1 MTPSQPEPL
10 TCETALERLD
20 TAWLDPL
27 PEEPLGA
34 DLLAAREHLQE
45 CSACWTKWEE
55 RRVADRRIAEVMQAI
70 PVPTGLREQ
79 LLAQTVADNSKSSAL
94 SAAGVFVDQLLAQN
108 VVAASTDQP
117 TVATRTRHD
126 RQLKRRAW
134 WISVAAMLLVSFAG
148 GSWLWQTLQPRRVS
162 MQMLC
167 DHTPLTPAGLT
178 KVVDF
183 SKLPPL
189 PATWPRV
196 KGLRVPEPTCWFTPP
211 STRDAAGWFIF
222 ELKTGRAPAIRGVL
236 LVIRQANVSDPPAE
250 LIARPSWSG
259 YTQRGGKPV
268 SVAGWSERGVV
279 FLCFVPGEP
288 DALDRVLSA
297 TTPTSA

>member
-1 MTPSQPEPL
+1 MTTSRPEPL

-27 PEEPLGA
+27 PEEPVGA

-45 CSACWTKWEE
+45 CSACWTKREE
-55 RRVADRRIAEVMQAI
+55 RRAADQRIAEVMQSVPI
-70 PVPTGLREQ
+70 PTGLREQ
-79 LLAQTVADNSKSSAL
+79 LLAQTE
-94 SAAGVFVDQLLAQN
+94 VDASRVQVSDARR
-108 VVAASTDQP
+108 VV
-117 TVATRTRHD
+117 HD
-126 RQLKRRAW
+126 RRAW
-134 WISVAAMLLVSFAG
+134 SISVAAMLLVSFAG

-162 MQMLC
+162 MQLLC
-167 DHTPLTPAGLT
+167 DQTPLTPVDLT
-178 KVVDF
+178 KVADY

-189 PATWPRV
+189 PATWSRV
-196 KGLRVPEPTCWFTPP
+196 KGLREPEPPCWFTLPK
-211 STRDAAGWFIF
+211 TRDAAGWFIF

-236 LVIRQANVSDPPAE
+236 LVVRQANVSDPPAE

-279 FLCFVPGEP
+279 YLCFVPGEP
-288 DALDRVLSA
+288 DALERVLRA
-297 TTPTSA
+297 TAPTSA

>member
-1 MTPSQPEPL
+1 MTPSQSEPL

-27 PEEPLGA
+27 PEEPVDA

-45 CSACWTKWEE
+45 CSACWMKWEV
-55 RRVADRRIAEVMQAI
+55 RRAADQRIAEVMQAI

-79 LLAQTVADNSKSSAL
+79 LLAQTLAD
-94 SAAGVFVDQLLAQN
+94 
-108 VVAASTDQP
+108 ASRIRPTDARH
-117 TVATRTRHD
+117 TGHD
-126 RQLKRRAW
+126 RKLQRRAW
-134 WISVAAMLLVSFAG
+134 RISVAAMLLVSFAG

-162 MQMLC
+162 MQLLC
-167 DHTPLTPAGLT
+167 DQTPLTPAGLT

-189 PATWPRV
+189 PATWQRV
-196 KGLRVPEPTCWFTPP
+196 KGLKVPEPPCWFTLPK
-211 STRDAAGWFIF
+211 TRDSAGWFIF

-236 LVIRQANVSDPPAE
+236 LVVRQANVGDPPAE

-279 FLCFVPGEP
+279 YLCFVPGEP
-288 DALDRVLSA
+288 DALERVLSA
-297 TTPTSA
+297 TAPTSA

>member
-1 MTPSQPEPL
+1 MTPSRPEPL

-27 PEEPLGA
+27 PEEPVDA
-34 DLLAAREHLQE
+34 ELLAAREHLQE
-45 CSACWTKWEE
+45 CSACWAKWEQ
-55 RRVADRRIAEVMQAI
+55 RRATDHRIAEVMQAV

-79 LLAQTVADNSKSSAL
+79 LLAQSVVDASRVQAT
-94 SAAGVFVDQLLAQN
+94 AARRVG
-108 VVAASTDQP
+108 
-117 TVATRTRHD
+117 RD
-126 RQLKRRAW
+126 RQLHRRAW

-167 DHTPLTPAGLT
+167 DQTPLTPAGLT
-178 KVVDF
+178 PVQIVDLP
-183 SKLPPL
+183 KLSPF
-189 PATWPRV
+189 PATWSRT
-196 KGLRVPEPTCWFTPP
+196 KGLRIPEPPCWFTPP
-211 STRDAAGWFIF
+211 KTRDAAGWFIF
-222 ELKTGRAPAIRGVL
+222 ELKTGKSSAIRGVL
-236 LVIRQANVSDPPAE
+236 LVVRQANVSDPPTE

-279 FLCFVPGEP
+279 YLCFVPGEP
-288 DALDRVLSA
+288 DSLEQVLRA
-297 TTPTSA
+297 TAPTSA

>member
-1 MTPSQPEPL
+1 MTPSHPEPL

-27 PEEPLGA
+27 PEEPVDA

-45 CSACWTKWEE
+45 CSSCWAEWE
-55 RRVADRRIAEVMQAI
+55 RRRTADQRIAEVMQAI

-79 LLAQTVADNSKSSAL
+79 LLAQTVAD
-94 SAAGVFVDQLLAQN
+94 
-108 VVAASTDQP
+108 ASRIRPTDARR
-117 TVATRTRHD
+117 VGHD
-126 RQLKRRAW
+126 RRAW

-162 MQMLC
+162 MQLMC
-167 DHTPLTPAGLT
+167 DQTPLTPAGLT
-178 KVVDF
+178 QVQIVDLP
-183 SKLPPL
+183 KLSPF

-196 KGLRVPEPTCWFTPP
+196 KGLKVPEPPCWFTLPK
-211 STRDAAGWFIF
+211 TRDAAGWFIF

-236 LVIRQANVSDPPAE
+236 LVVRQANVSDPPAE

-279 FLCFVPGEP
+279 YLCFVPGEP
-288 DALDRVLSA
+288 DALERVLRA
-297 TTPTSA
+297 TAPTSA

>member
-1 MTPSQPEPL
+1 MTSSRPNSL

-20 TAWLDPL
+20 AAWLDPL
-27 PEEPLGA
+27 PEEPVDA

-45 CSACWTKWEE
+45 CSACWAKWEV
-55 RRVADRRIAEVMQAI
+55 RRAADQRIAEIMQSI

-79 LLAQTVADNSKSSAL
+79 LLAQTVVDASRVQ
-94 SAAGVFVDQLLAQN
+94 AAAARR
-108 VVAASTDQP
+108 VA
-117 TVATRTRHD
+117 HD
-126 RQLKRRAW
+126 RRAW

-162 MQMLC
+162 MQLLC
-167 DHTPLTPAGLT
+167 DQTPLTPAGLT

-189 PATWPRV
+189 PATWSRV
-196 KGLRVPEPTCWFTPP
+196 KGLRIPEPPCWFTPP
-211 STRDAAGWFIF
+211 DSRDAAGWFIF
-222 ELKTGRAPAIRGVL
+222 ELKTGRSPAVRGVL
-236 LVIRQANVSDPPAE
+236 LVVRQANVSDPPAE
-250 LIARPSWSG
+250 LLARPSWSG

-279 FLCFVPGEP
+279 YLCFVPGEP
-288 DALDRVLSA
+288 DSLEHVLRA
-297 TTPTSA
+297 TAPTSA

>member
-1 MTPSQPEPL
+1 MTPFQPEPL

-27 PEEPLGA
+27 PEEPADA

-45 CSACWTKWEE
+45 CSACWVKWDA
-55 RRVADRRIAEVMQAI
+55 RRAADHRIAEVMQAI

-79 LLAQTVADNSKSSAL
+79 LLAQTVADASRPPPVEPTDARH
-94 SAAGVFVDQLLAQN
+94 AGHGRNLHRCV
-108 VVAASTDQP
+108 
-117 TVATRTRHD
+117 
-126 RQLKRRAW
+126 W

-162 MQMLC
+162 MQLLC
-167 DHTPLTPAGLT
+167 DQTPLTPAELA

-189 PATWPRV
+189 PATWSRV
-196 KGLRVPEPTCWFTPP
+196 KGLRVPEPPCWFTPP
-211 STRDAAGWFIF
+211 KTRDTAGWFIF
-222 ELKTGRAPAIRGVL
+222 ELKTGRSPAIRGVL
-236 LVIRQANVSDPPAE
+236 LVVRQANVSDPPAE

-279 FLCFVPGEP
+279 YLCFVPGEP
-288 DALDRVLSA
+288 AALERVLSA
-297 TTPTSA
+297 TVPTSA